1 MQPLTDKKRIE
12 WIDAMRGFTMILVV
26 FSHMELFGID
36 YNSKFTGINSLFVS
50 FFMPLFFFISGFVS
64 FKHSDIWD
72 FKHYRTKLLE
82 KTRIQLLPT
91 LFFGLLYA
99 TLLFSKNE
107 GVTPFE
113 GIMKF
118 FDHSFKLGYWFTI
131 ALLGMF
137 AIYYSVS
144 FILNKCKLTTRQI
157 ILVIISLILYY
168 LCFRSNTNFSHNQVA
183 RILCLYKIFF
193 YFQFFI
199 FGNLVS
205 CYREKVFKMLDNK
218 YIITTI
224 LLFFAVLFVIYS
236 HQPDITQNYIRYSS
250 TKIIAEGVAYL
261 GVITVIAVFRHYKY
275 YFSKNTKIG
284 QGLQYIGRRTL
295 DIYLLHFFLIPSIPS
310 IGKFFSANNNL
321 VLETTVVIGLSLMVI
336 LFCLIISNIIRIS
349 PLLGHY
355 LFGAKLENKNTK
367 RAASSD

>member
-1 MQPLTDKKRIE
+1 
-12 WIDAMRGFTMILVV
+12 
-26 FSHMELFGID
+26 
-36 YNSKFTGINSLFVS
+36 
-50 FFMPLFFFISGFVS
+50 
-64 FKHSDIWD
+64 
-72 FKHYRTKLLE
+72 
-82 KTRIQLLPT
+82 
-91 LFFGLLYA
+91 
-99 TLLFSKNE
+99 
-107 GVTPFE
+107 
-113 GIMKF
+113 
-118 FDHSFKLGYWFTI
+118 
-131 ALLGMF
+131 
-137 AIYYSVS
+137 
-144 FILNKCKLTTRQI
+144 
-157 ILVIISLILYY
+157 
-168 LCFRSNTNFSHNQVA
+168 
-183 RILCLYKIFF
+183 
-193 YFQFFI
+193 
-199 FGNLVS
+199 
-205 CYREKVFKMLDNK
+205 MLDNK

-295 DIYLLHFFLIPSIPS
+295 DIYLLHYFLIPSIPS